1 MTPPDPPPELTRDA
15 FLGGRLRIW
24 QPARGYR
31 AGIDPVLLAASVP
44 ARAGA
49 RVLDLG
55 CGVGTA
61 ALCLGARVPGLALT
75 GVELQPDYADLARR
89 NAADND
95 VALRVVTA
103 DLLALPPDV
112 SDVAYDHVLTNPPYF
127 DRAHSSPAADPGR
140 ETASGEALSLSVWL
154 DFALRRVRPGGTLTL
169 VQRMERLPDALG
181 AVSGRL
187 GACQVLPVAARAGQA
202 AGLFLL
208 HGVKGRRTPFR
219 LCPPLVLHQGDAH
232 PGDRDHY
239 TPDVSMVLRN
249 VAPLPGFP
257 IS

>member
-1 MTPPDPPPELTRDA
+1 MTAAALTCDA
-15 FLGGRLRIW
+15 FLGGRVQVW
-24 QPARGYR
+24 QPAQGYR
-31 AGIDPVLLAASVP
+31 AGIDPVLLAAAVP

-61 ALCLGARVPGLALT
+61 ALCLGARVAGLDLT

-89 NAADND
+89 NAAQND
-95 VALRVVTA
+95 LPLRVVTA
-103 DLLALPPDV
+103 DLRALPPDV
-112 SDVAYDHVLTNPPYF
+112 TGAAFDHVLTNPPYF
-127 DRAHSSPAADPGR
+127 DRAHGSPAADPGR
-140 ETASGEALSLSVWL
+140 ETALGEALSMSVWL
-154 DFALRRVRPGGTLTL
+154 DTALRRVKPGGTLTL
-169 VQRMERLPDALG
+169 VQRMERLPDALA
-181 AVSGRL
+181 AVSHRL
-187 GACQVLPVAARAGQA
+187 GACQVLPVAARAGQP

-219 LCPPLVLHQGDAH
+219 LCPPLVLHTGDAH

-239 TPDVSMVLRN
+239 TAEASAVLRN

>member
-1 MTPPDPPPELTRDA
+1 MTAPGLTRDA
-15 FLGGRLRIW
+15 FLGGRLQVW

-31 AGIDPVLLAASVP
+31 AGIDPVLLAAAVP

-61 ALCLGARVPGLALT
+61 ALCLGARVPGLDLT

-89 NAADND
+89 NAVDNN
-95 VALRVVTA
+95 LQMRVVTA
-103 DLLALPPDV
+103 DISVLPPDLSGAV
-112 SDVAYDHVLTNPPYF
+112 YDHVLTNPPYF
-127 DRAHSSPAADPGR
+127 NRSRSSPAADPGR
-140 ETASGEALSLSVWL
+140 ETALGEALSLSIWL
-154 DFALRRVRPGGTLTL
+154 DIALRRVRPGGTLTL
-169 VQRMERLPDALG
+169 VQRMERLPDAL
-181 AVSGRL
+181 AAISGRL
-187 GACQVLPVAARAGQA
+187 GACQVLPMAARAGQPA
-202 AGLFLL
+202 ALFVL
-208 HGVKGRRTPFR
+208 HGVKGRQTPFR
-219 LCPPLVLHQGDAH
+219 LCPPLVLHTGDAH

-239 TPDVSMVLRN
+239 TQDVSAVLRN

>member
-1 MTPPDPPPELTRDA
+1 MTAPALTCDA
-15 FLGGRLRIW
+15 FLGGRLQVW

-31 AGIDPVLLAASVP
+31 AGIDPVLLAAAVP
-44 ARAGA
+44 AQAGA
-49 RVLDLG
+49 TVLDLG

-61 ALCLGARVPGLALT
+61 ALCLCARVAGLELT
-75 GVELQPDYADLARR
+75 GVELQPDYAELARR
-89 NAADND
+89 NAADNG

-103 DLLALPPDV
+103 DLQALPPDL
-112 SDVAYDHVLTNPPYF
+112 SGATFDHVITNPPYF

-140 ETASGEALSLSVWL
+140 ETALGEALSLSIWL
-154 DFALRRVRPGGTLTL
+154 DIALRRTRPGGTLTL
-169 VQRMERLPDALG
+169 VQRMDRLPDALV
-181 AVSGRL
+181 AVSARL
-187 GACQVLPVAARAGQA
+187 GACQVLPVAARTGQP

-219 LCPPLVLHQGDAH
+219 LCPPLVLHTGDAH

-239 TPDVSMVLRN
+239 TPEVSDVLRN

>member
-1 MTPPDPPPELTRDA
+1 MTAPGLTRDA
-15 FLGGRLRIW
+15 FLGGRLQMW

-31 AGIDPVLLAASVP
+31 AGVDPVLLAAAVP

-61 ALCLGARVPGLALT
+61 ALCLGVRVPGLELT
-75 GVELQPDYADLARR
+75 GVELQPDYAELARR
-89 NAADND
+89 NAEDND
-95 VALRVVTA
+95 MPLRVVTA
-103 DLLALPPDV
+103 DLRALPPDV
-112 SDVAYDHVLTNPPYF
+112 SGVAYDHVLTNPPYF

-140 ETASGEALSLSVWL
+140 ETALGEALSLSIWL
-154 DFALRRVRPGGTLTL
+154 DTALRRVRPGGTLTL
-169 VQRMERLPDALG
+169 VQRIERLPDAL
-181 AVSGRL
+181 AAISGRI
-187 GACQVLPVAARAGQA
+187 GACQVLPVAARAGQP
-202 AGLFLL
+202 AGLFVL

-219 LCPPLVLHQGDAH
+219 LCPPLVLHTGDTH
-232 PGDRDHY
+232 PGDREHY
-239 TPDVSMVLRN
+239 TQDVSEVLRN

>member
-1 MTPPDPPPELTRDA
+1 MTAPALTRDA
-15 FLGGRLRIW
+15 FLGGRLQVW

-31 AGIDPVLLAASVP
+31 AGIDPVLLAAAVP

-61 ALCLGARVPGLALT
+61 ALCLGVRVPGLTLT

-89 NAADND
+89 NAVDND
-95 VALRVVTA
+95 LPLRVVTA
-103 DLLALPPDV
+103 DVRALPPDL
-112 SDVAYDHVLTNPPYF
+112 SGMAFDHVLTNPPYF
-127 DRAHSSPAADPGR
+127 DRAHGSPAADPDR
-140 ETASGEALSLSVWL
+140 ELALGEALSLSDWL
-154 DFALRRVRPGGTLTL
+154 DIALRRVRPGGTLTL
-169 VQRMERLPDALG
+169 VQRMDRLPNALA
-181 AVSGRL
+181 AVSDRL
-187 GACQVLPVAARAGQA
+187 GACQVLPVTARAGQA
-202 AGLFLL
+202 AGLFVL

-219 LCPPLVLHQGDAH
+219 LCPPLVLHAGDAH

-239 TPDVSMVLRN
+239 TLDVSDVLRN